1 MVMLNFDFYNPTR
14 IFFGKDR
21 LGSID
26 KYIPVDAKVLITF
39 GGGSAKKSGLIDK
52 VKAVL
57 GERKVFEFGGIEP
70 NPHYETLVKA
80 ADLVRDESID
90 FILAIGG
97 GSVID
102 GTKFIALASHYQ
114 GDATD
119 LLKYG
124 FTPIPFDVVSRVVPF
139 GVVLT
144 LPATGSEM
152 NNGAVISYNH
162 GKFAV
167 MCELTYP
174 KFSVLDPT
182 LTYSLPKVQV
192 ANGIVDTFVHTTEQY
207 LTFPAGGMIQDRFAE
222 GILQTLVEIGPTS
235 IAEPENYIIRAN
247 HVWCSTL
254 ALNGLIG
261 AGVPQDWAT
270 HMIGHEIT
278 AMFGIDHGQTLAIVL
293 PALLEVQRE
302 QKREK
307 LLQYASR
314 VWNITEADEEK
325 KIDLAIKK
333 TRQFFESLGIKTRLS
348 EYGVKPEAV
357 PALVA
362 QLKAHGMVALG
373 EKGAITPEVSQ
384 KILENAL

>member
-1 MVMLNFDFYNPTR
+1 MLNFDFYNPTR